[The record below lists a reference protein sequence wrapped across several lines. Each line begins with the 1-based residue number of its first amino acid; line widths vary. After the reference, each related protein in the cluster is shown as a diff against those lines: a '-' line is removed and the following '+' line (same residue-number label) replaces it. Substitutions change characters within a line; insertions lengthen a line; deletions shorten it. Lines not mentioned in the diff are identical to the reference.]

1 MDEILAQ
8 RISLLT
14 ESSTL
19 KMAKMSRELVAKGL
33 DIINL
38 SLGEPDFDTP
48 DHIKKAAIEA
58 INSNFTHYSPVSGF
72 LDLRQAVADKLQRE
86 NGLSYSS
93 SQVIVSTGAKQSII
107 NVMLSILEAG
117 DEVIIPSPFWVSYP
131 EMVKMSEARSVFVF
145 AGIDQDFKITPQQLE
160 AAITPKTKAFVY
172 SNPNNPTGSFY
183 SHEEL
188 KGLAEVFARHPKVHI
203 ISDEIYEHIN
213 YTGGHATLASFPE
226 IADRV
231 IVINGVSKAYAMT
244 GWRIGYAAGPQNIIN
259 ACEKIQGQVTSGTCS
274 ISQKAAYAALSSDMT
289 ATRTMAAEFLARRD
303 FIVQKLK
310 SVPGVISNIPQ
321 GAFYVFPE
329 ISHYFGK
336 QCNGELIENAE
347 DLSLFLLKEG
357 RISTVSGAGF
367 GAPNHIRIS
376 FAASRE
382 NIEKAIDR
390 MAEALQKL
398 Q

>member
-58 INSNFTHYSPVSGF
+58 INNNFTHYSPVSGF

-336 QCNGELIENAE
+336 QYNGELIENAE
-347 DLSLFLLKEG
+347 YLSLFLLKEG

-382 NIEKAIDR
+382 NIQKAIDR

>member
-1 MDEILAQ
+1 
-8 RISLLT
+8 
-14 ESSTL
+14 
-19 KMAKMSRELVAKGL
+19 MSRELVAKGL

-58 INSNFTHYSPVSGF
+58 INNNFTHYSPVSGF

-336 QCNGELIENAE
+336 QYNGELIENAE
-347 DLSLFLLKEG
+347 YLSLFLLKEG

-382 NIEKAIDR
+382 NIQKAIDR